1 MAHPNRAVTPTALP
15 RSPLSP
21 CPLLPTQLCALLRGG
36 RLLIVGFVRHGA
48 GDAAFASALTVG
60 GFATFGGD
68 GFFLIIVFP
77 RRVVVLVPTKSG
89 REKKNVVGLVGF
101 LGQAIISLHVLGD
114 GFFFC
119 WSFGGGRSA
128 FFFCTRR
135 LFSWLGASWIGGGV
149 ICGGVF
155 FLQLA
160 AAPPPS
166 ARRDLTETGLIPD
179 HSNSSL
185 PPPHLSS

>member
-1 MAHPNRAVTPTALP
+1 MAHPNRVDAPKALP

-21 CPLLPTQLCALLRGG
+21 CPLLPTQLRALLRGG
-36 RLLIVGFVRHGA
+36 RLLVVGFVRHGT
-48 GDAAFASALTVG
+48 GDAAFAPALTVG
-60 GFATFGGD
+60 SFATFGGD
-68 GFFLIIVFP
+68 GFFLIVVFP
-77 RRVVVLVPTKSG
+77 RCVVVLVPTKSG
-89 REKKNVVGLVGF
+89 RGKKCCWVGRIFRSSNYFSARVRGW
-101 LGQAIISLHVLGD
+101 
-114 GFFFC
+114 GFFFVGLL
-119 WSFGGGRSA
+119 GGQVCI
-128 FFFCTRR
+128 FFCTRR

>member
-1 MAHPNRAVTPTALP
+1 M
-15 RSPLSP
+15 
-21 CPLLPTQLCALLRGG
+21 
-36 RLLIVGFVRHGA
+36 F
-48 GDAAFASALTVG
+48 GDFS
-60 GFATFGGD
+60 FSCW
-68 GFFLIIVFP
+68 FF
-77 RRVVVLVPTKSG
+77 RR
-89 REKKNVVGLVGF
+89 
-101 LGQAIISLHVLGD
+101 
-114 GFFFC
+114 
-119 WSFGGGRSA
+119 GRSA
-128 FFFCTRR
+128 GFLQTQA
-135 LFSWLGASWIGGGV
+135 LFLAGLGGGV